1 MAGMF
6 YSMQEASE
14 KLKISP
20 EQLHQLVA
28 DGRLREFRDGANM
41 LFKVDEVDALH
52 ASGAPIPTAEAPA
65 EQAPAE
71 VPIEEI
77 PVEAPAEETPIE
89 APAEEE
95 AIVLEIVDNGS
106 VAEPEPVAEME
117 PVLEPEPIV
126 EAEPVIEPEPVA
138 EAEPVAEMEP
148 VEEIELVAEA
158 EPFADSGSG
167 EVTLESEEIDQVEQ
181 HDTNELLGLDSFG
194 GLDSLEGSG
203 GADQGTD
210 DTFTGLVDGT
220 SVEPSLEDIEEDVNL
235 DTFGSGSGLLDLSL
249 QADDTSLGGILD
261 EIYTAE
267 GEQETSESPALEM
280 DDGMGGPV
288 AMMPVERDLEVA
300 EAAPVAGAVAFEI
313 APDAV
318 SNAMGWMLF
327 LPLLAVVIAAV
338 AALSGVG
345 DIMTGLVSSLSS
357 FEAPG
362 GVHIIWYVM
371 GGAAVLSCGIVGGA
385 SMVGGGEA
393 KPKKVKPPKA
403 KKEKKPKKVKEKK
416 PKKEKKKK
424 KK

>member
-6 YSMQEASE
+6 YSMQEAAE
-14 KLKISP
+14 KLKITP
-20 EQLHQLVA
+20 EQLHQLVT

-52 ASGAPIPTAEAPA
+52 ASGAPIPVAETPA
-65 EQAPAE
+65 EQ
-71 VPIEEI
+71 I
-77 PVEAPAEETPIE
+77 PVETPD
-89 APAEEE
+89 EEE
-95 AIVLEIVDNGS
+95 AIVLEIVDDELL
-106 VAEPEPVAEME
+106 AEPEPVTEVE
-117 PVLEPEPIV
+117 PVSEPEPIV
-126 EAEPVIEPEPVA
+126 EAEPVA
-138 EAEPVAEMEP
+138 ELEP
-148 VEEIELVAEA
+148 VEEIELVAEP
-158 EPFADSGSG
+158 ESFSDSGSG
-167 EVTLESEEIDQVEQ
+167 EVSLESDDSGQVEQ

-210 DTFTGLVDGT
+210 DTLAGLVDGT
-220 SVEPSLEDIEEDVNL
+220 SAEPSLEEIEEDVNL

-280 DDGMGGPV
+280 EEGAP
-288 AMMPVERDLEVA
+288 APMMPVEGSLEVA
-300 EAAPVAGAVAFEI
+300 EVAPVAGAMVFEI

-327 LPLLAVVIAAV
+327 LPLLAIVITAV

-345 DIMTGLVSSLSS
+345 DIMTGLVSGLQS
-357 FEAPG
+357 FDAPG
-362 GVHIIWYVM
+362 GIHIIWYVM
-371 GGAAVLSCGIVGGA
+371 IGTAVLSCGIVGGA
-385 SMVGGGEA
+385 AMVGGGEK
-393 KPKKVKPPKA
+393 KPKAPKP

-416 PKKEKKKK
+416 PKKPKKPKKKK
-424 KK
+424 